1 MNRTKKIL
9 TTFLAVAIL
18 AGGVFL
24 MKRLSINRQAPH
36 LPEKT
41 DQGILVEV
49 MSATVIDHPAIIH
62 ATGTIQPRT
71 RIEIVPQVSGTVLQK
86 ADGLKNGGFVG
97 KDEILLRI
105 DSSDYILER
114 QRRKAQV
121 DQAALELAI
130 AEKKAAIAAD
140 EWQQLHPELAPDP
153 LAVHL
158 PQLKQA
164 RSSLEKAQAELDRA
178 ELDLART
185 TVIAPFDGRVIDD
198 AVDQGQYVRA
208 GSPVATLIGT
218 DHAEVII
225 PLSRSDLDWLTV
237 PKKENDRSGSQ
248 VDIALVARPEQK
260 RGGRIVRSLGQV
272 DQKDRMLRVVA
283 LVEDPF
289 NLRRPERTLPELVPG
304 TFVAVTIHG
313 RNMRNVFRVPEKVL
327 RQNSTIHVMDKEG
340 RLRIRRITVVRR
352 EKDNVFLKAVLDQGD
367 RILQTW
373 INGAAD
379 GMLLRASSDTVRP

>member
-9 TTFLAVAIL
+9 TALVAVAIL
-18 AGGVFL
+18 AGGAL
-24 MKRLSINRQAPH
+24 IMKKLANSRQTPH
-36 LPEKT
+36 LPEKI
-41 DQGILVEV
+41 DQGVLVEV
-49 MSATVIDHPAIIH
+49 MSATAIDHPAIIH
-62 ATGTIQPRT
+62 ATGTVQPRT
-71 RIEIVPQVSGTVLQK
+71 RIQIVPQVSGTVLQK
-86 ADGLKNGGFVG
+86 ADGLKNGGFVS
-97 KDEILLRI
+97 KDEVLLRI
-105 DSSDYILER
+105 DPSDYTLER

-130 AEKKAAIAAD
+130 AQKKAAIAAD

-185 TVIAPFDGRVIDD
+185 TIIAPFDGRVIDE

-208 GSPVATLIGT
+208 GSPQATLIGT
-218 DHAEVII
+218 DHAEIII
-225 PLSRSDLDWLTV
+225 PLSRSDLDWLAV
-237 PKKENDRSGSQ
+237 PKKESFNSGSQ
-248 VDIALVARPEQK
+248 VEISLASHPKKK
-260 RGGRIVRSLGQV
+260 RGGRLVRSLGQV
-272 DQKDRMLRVVA
+272 DPKDRMPRVVA

-289 NLRRPERTLPELVPG
+289 NLRRPEQALPELTPG

-313 RNMRNVFRVPEKVL
+313 RNMKNVFSVPEKVL

-340 RLRIRRITVVRR
+340 RLRIRQITVVRR
-352 EKDNVFLKAVLDQGD
+352 ERNNVFLKAALDQGD
-367 RILQTW
+367 RLLQTW

-379 GMLLRASSDTVRP
+379 GMLLRASSDTAQP